1 MERDSSG
8 RNYRPSRAPVYHGRR
23 SPGAPAAG
31 YECGTGGVTPL
42 MSNRAISMAPAR
54 SWREYLELCKPRV
67 VMLLVF
73 TAMVGM
79 FMASPGWVPWDAF
92 IFGSIGIGLGAA
104 SGAAIN
110 HIVDQRADSVMART
124 SRRPLPTGRIDQAS
138 ALMFA
143 GMLCLLSMVLLAT
156 LVNPLTAVLTL
167 AAMVGYS
174 VVYTIFLKRAT
185 PQNIVIGGAA
195 GAMPPV
201 LGWTAVTGTL
211 DPQSLLL
218 FLIIFAWTPP
228 HFWALAIHRC
238 GDYARANVPMLPVTH
253 GIAYTRLQILLY
265 TVLLFVVSLLPYLT
279 HMSGPLYL
287 VAAVLL
293 GGVFLYYAINLY
305 RGRDDGLPMRT
316 FLYSIYYLMGLFT
329 ALLVDHYLLLL

>member
-1 MERDSSG
+1 
-8 RNYRPSRAPVYHGRR
+8 
-23 SPGAPAAG
+23 
-31 YECGTGGVTPL
+31 
-42 MSNRAISMAPAR
+42 MSNRAISMVAVR

-67 VMLLVF
+67 VVLLMF
-73 TAMVGM
+73 TAVVGM
-79 FMASPGWVPWDAF
+79 FLASPGWVPWQAL

-110 HIVDQRADSVMART
+110 HIVDQRADSLMVRT
-124 SRRPLPTGRIDQAS
+124 RRRPLPTGRMDQTS
-138 ALMFA
+138 ALIFA
-143 GMLCLLSMVLLAT
+143 AILCVLSMLLLVT
-156 LVNPLTAVLTL
+156 LVNTLTAVLTL

-174 VVYTIFLKRAT
+174 VVYTIFLKRVT

-218 FLIIFAWTPP
+218 FLIIFVWTPP

-238 GDYARANVPMLPVTH
+238 GDYVRAGVPMLPVTH
-253 GIAYTRLQILLY
+253 GIEYTRLQILLY
-265 TVLLFVVSLLPYLT
+265 TILLVLVSLLPYVT

-287 VAAVLL
+287 LAALIL
-293 GGVFLYYAINLY
+293 GGVFLYYAISLF
-305 RGRDDGLPMRT
+305 RGRDDGLPLRT
-316 FLYSIYYLMGLFT
+316 FVYSIYYLMGLFS
-329 ALLVDHYLLLL
+329 ALLLDHYLLIWWAVP

>member
-1 MERDSSG
+1 
-8 RNYRPSRAPVYHGRR
+8 
-23 SPGAPAAG
+23 
-31 YECGTGGVTPL
+31 
-42 MSNRAISMAPAR
+42 MSNRAISMAAAP

-67 VMLLVF
+67 VVLLVF
-73 TAMVGM
+73 TAVAGM
-79 FMASPGWVPWDAF
+79 FLATPGLVPWQAL
-92 IFGSIGIGLGAA
+92 IFGSLGIGLGAA

-110 HIVDQRADSVMART
+110 QIVDQRADSLMART
-124 SRRPLPTGRIDQAS
+124 RRRPLPTGRMDQAS
-138 ALMFA
+138 ALIFA
-143 GMLCLLSMVLLAT
+143 GVLCVLSMLLLVT
-156 LVNPLTAVLTL
+156 LVNTLTAVLTL

-218 FLIIFAWTPP
+218 FLIIFVWTPP

-238 GDYARANVPMLPVTH
+238 DDYARAGVPMLPVTH
-253 GIAYTRLQILLY
+253 GIAFTRLQILLY
-265 TVLLFVVSLLPYLT
+265 TVLLVLVSLLPYVT
-279 HMSGPLYL
+279 RMSGPLYL
-287 VAAVLL
+287 VTALIL
-293 GGVFLYYAINLY
+293 GGVFLYYAINLF

-316 FLYSIYYLMGLFT
+316 FFYSIYYLMGIFS
-329 ALLVDHYLLLL
+329 ALLLDHYLLPG

>member
-1 MERDSSG
+1 
-8 RNYRPSRAPVYHGRR
+8 
-23 SPGAPAAG
+23 
-31 YECGTGGVTPL
+31 

-67 VMLLVF
+67 VVLLVF
-73 TAMVGM
+73 TAVVGM
-79 FMASPGWVPWDAF
+79 FLAAPGWVPWQAL

-110 HIVDQRADSVMART
+110 HIVDQRADSLMLRT
-124 SRRPLPTGRIDQAS
+124 RRRPLPAGRMDQAS
-138 ALMFA
+138 ALIFA
-143 GMLCLLSMVLLAT
+143 ALLCALSMVLLVT
-156 LVNPLTAVLTL
+156 LVNTLTAVLTL

-174 VVYTIFLKRAT
+174 VVYTVFLKRAT

-253 GIAYTRLQILLY
+253 GIEYTRLQILLY
-265 TVLLFVVSLLPYLT
+265 TVLLVAVSLLPYVT

-287 VAAVLL
+287 IAALIL
-293 GGVFLYYAINLY
+293 GGVFLYYAISLY

-316 FLYSIYYLMGLFT
+316 FIYSIYYLMALFS
-329 ALLVDHYLLLL
+329 ALLVDHYLLLLW

>member
-1 MERDSSG
+1 
-8 RNYRPSRAPVYHGRR
+8 
-23 SPGAPAAG
+23 
-31 YECGTGGVTPL
+31 
-42 MSNRAISMAPAR
+42 MSNRALSMAPVR
-54 SWREYLELCKPRV
+54 SWREYVELCKPRV

-73 TAMVGM
+73 TAVVGM
-79 FMASPGWVPWDAF
+79 ILASPGWVPWQAL
-92 IFGSIGIGLGAA
+92 IFGSLGIGLGAA

-110 HIVDQRADSVMART
+110 HIVDQRADSLMVRT
-124 SRRPLPTGRIDQAS
+124 RRRPLPTGRIDQTS
-138 ALMFA
+138 ALIFA
-143 GMLCLLSMVLLAT
+143 AMLCLLSMLVLVT
-156 LVNPLTAVLTL
+156 VVNTLTALLTL

-238 GDYARANVPMLPVTH
+238 NDYARANVPMT
-253 GIAYTRLQILLY
+253 GY
-265 TVLLFVVSLLPYLT
+265 
-279 HMSGPLYL
+279 GPS
-287 VAAVLL
+287 
-293 GGVFLYYAINLY
+293 
-305 RGRDDGLPMRT
+305 GLPHLGT
-316 FLYSIYYLMGLFT
+316 FGEVGSCSIRCCWY
-329 ALLVDHYLLLL
+329 

>member
-1 MERDSSG
+1 
-8 RNYRPSRAPVYHGRR
+8 
-23 SPGAPAAG
+23 
-31 YECGTGGVTPL
+31 
-42 MSNRAISMAPAR
+42 MSNRAISMAPTG

-73 TAMVGM
+73 TAVVGM
-79 FMASPGWVPWDAF
+79 FLAAPGWVPWQAL

-110 HIVDQRADSVMART
+110 HIVDQRADSLMHRT
-124 SRRPLPTGRIDQAS
+124 RRRPLPTGRIETAS
-138 ALMFA
+138 ALIFA
-143 GMLCLLSMVLLAT
+143 ALLCLLSMVLLVT
-156 LVNPLTAVLTL
+156 LVNTLTAILTL

-174 VVYTIFLKRAT
+174 VVYTVFLKRAT

-253 GIAYTRLQILLY
+253 GIEYTRLQILLY
-265 TVLLFVVSLLPYLT
+265 TVLLVGVSLLPFVT

-287 VAAVLL
+287 VAALIL
-293 GGVFLYYAINLY
+293 GGVFLYYAINLF

-316 FLYSIYYLMGLFT
+316 FIYSIYYLMALFS
-329 ALLVDHYLLLL
+329 ALLVDHYILLW